1 MKGYNTHSSGYG
13 VFGEALGG
21 YGVYGKASSGYGVYA
36 LSETGAALYATHS
49 GGNHGYIGAATGG
62 VYGKAFSS
70 GRGVRGESNGNG
82 LGHEAVYAEAFG
94 SGGIA
99 LHAVANSTDAAAV
112 FSNTGSGDLIKAFAA
127 AGNLRFRV
135 SNVGN
140 VTADGTFTGGGADF
154 AELLPVREPLAPG
167 EVVVVTSDG
176 RLARSTE
183 PYQPALLGVVSTQP
197 GFVGDAFRDFP
208 PDTKVPLAVVGVVPV
223 KVCDENGPIRPGDQL
238 TSSSRPGV
246 AMRAGRS
253 VPGAMLGKALG
264 FLEQGEGVVPVLVL
278 LR

>member
-1 MKGYNTHSSGYG
+1 MTGYNTHSSDYR

-36 LSETGAALYATHS
+36 FSETGAALYAHTP
-49 GGNHGYIGAATGG
+49 GGITGTSAPPPD
-62 VYGKAFSS
+62 GKAFSS

-82 LGHEAVYAEAFG
+82 LGHEAVSAEALG

-140 VTADGTFTGGGADF
+140 ATADGTFTGGRADF
-154 AELLPVREPLAPG
+154 EELLPVREPLAPG

-223 KVCDENGPIRPGDQL
+223 KVGDENGPIRPGDQL